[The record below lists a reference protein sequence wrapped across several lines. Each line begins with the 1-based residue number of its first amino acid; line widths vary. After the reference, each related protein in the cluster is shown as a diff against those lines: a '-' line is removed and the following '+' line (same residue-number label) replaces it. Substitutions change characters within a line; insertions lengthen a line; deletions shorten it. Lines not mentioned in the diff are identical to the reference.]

1 MRNEKS
7 TVFLTREQLAA
18 LKQLSAATRRP
29 VAQLIR
35 EGVDLAL
42 AKRYDSPSR

>member
-1 MRNEKS
+1 MRNEKN
-7 TVFLTREQLAA
+7 TAFLTREQLAA
-18 LKQLSAATRRP
+18 LKQLSEATQRP

-42 AKRYDSPSR
+42 AKRYDSPF